1 MKILLI
7 SDTHGMTERVVRV
20 CEDHGGFDL
29 ILHLGDYQRDQE
41 EIMLKTGIAVKGVA
55 GNCDWGSDEPTV
67 LTPVFRNTKIYM
79 THGHLHNV
87 KVHYQRILY
96 AALEAEARVCLF
108 GHTHRAE
115 CFRDPRGLWV
125 MNPGACGPRGS
136 YGVLTIGDGEARCQ
150 LKSVK

>member
-1 MKILLI
+1 MKILVF
-7 SDTHGMTERVVRV
+7 SDSHGYMASMEQAVRR
-20 CEDHGGFDL
+20 EKPDQ
-29 ILHLGDYQRDQE
+29 ILHLGDCLPDARGL
-41 EIMLKTGIAVKGVA
+41 IPLGIPVLSVP
-55 GNCDWGSDEPTV
+55 GNCDWGSRDPAV
-67 LTPVFRNTKIYM
+67 LTPEFEGVRVYM